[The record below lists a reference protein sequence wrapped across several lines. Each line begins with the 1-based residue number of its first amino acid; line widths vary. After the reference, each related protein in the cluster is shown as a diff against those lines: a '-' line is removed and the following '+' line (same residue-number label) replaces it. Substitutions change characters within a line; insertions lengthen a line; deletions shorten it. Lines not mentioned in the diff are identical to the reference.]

1 MSRDPDPEPP
11 KRRSALPERLRYKPM
26 NAAYQG
32 AFESVAAI
40 GITMAAGW
48 WADRHWDT
56 SPLWLLVGATIGFAA
71 FVLRLYRLGAAVGE
85 AGESGDSAAAGS
97 AGSRDR
103 GHGRGE
109 TSPENPARP
118 ESRERSG
125 SEGSPG
131 DRS

>member
-1 MSRDPDPEPP
+1 MSRDSDPEPP
-11 KRRSALPERLRYKPM
+11 KRRSALPQRLRYKPM

-97 AGSRDR
+97 RDG